1 MASVLHENVGHNFAR
16 LLRQLEDP
24 RLSIFLCLLT
34 RSFMTREAIQKE
46 LKLSPDVMKRAL
58 TWLLREGFISRMYL
72 YEQGARVV
80 GYRMIGTIDTVTLPL
95 DGVLLIDIG
104 ANIARD
110 HALMTQTGRER
121 RQGV

>member
-1 MASVLHENVGHNFAR
+1 
-16 LLRQLEDP
+16 
-24 RLSIFLCLLT
+24 
-34 RSFMTREAIQKE
+34 MTREAIQKE